1 MSGEGP
7 PAGEGEGGRGGF
19 GRGRG
24 RGGMFCRS
32 DEHHMRTMLGYH
44 QIDGHVMTF
53 V

>member
-24 RGGMFCRS
+24 RGGTLFSPLNDRHVFCYGHCCVLLRS
-32 DEHHMRTMLGYH
+32 
-44 QIDGHVMTF
+44 
-53 V
+53 

>member
-24 RGGMFCRS
+24 RGGTLDRLN
-32 DEHHMRTMLGYH
+32 EHSI
-44 QIDGHVMTF
+44 QILCSLS
-53 V
+53 

>member
-24 RGGMFCRS
+24 RGGTLIYCKIQ
-32 DEHHMRTMLGYH
+32 L
-44 QIDGHVMTF
+44 IDPS
-53 V
+53 

>member
-24 RGGMFCRS
+24 RGGRSNSFYASKIAPLSVLTDRFC
-32 DEHHMRTMLGYH
+32 
-44 QIDGHVMTF
+44 
-53 V
+53 